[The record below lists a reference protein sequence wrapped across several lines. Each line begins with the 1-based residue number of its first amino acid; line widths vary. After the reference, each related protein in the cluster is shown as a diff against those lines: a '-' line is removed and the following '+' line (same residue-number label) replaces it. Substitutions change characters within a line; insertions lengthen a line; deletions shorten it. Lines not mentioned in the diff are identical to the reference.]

1 MFEILLF
8 GLALV
13 VIYLIAHVIVI
24 RVEKWVGKPLGIW
37 RSIAF
42 FGVFFILLLSVMEL
56 LPWLLGDGE
65 GGAS

>member
-37 RSIAF
+37 HSIAF